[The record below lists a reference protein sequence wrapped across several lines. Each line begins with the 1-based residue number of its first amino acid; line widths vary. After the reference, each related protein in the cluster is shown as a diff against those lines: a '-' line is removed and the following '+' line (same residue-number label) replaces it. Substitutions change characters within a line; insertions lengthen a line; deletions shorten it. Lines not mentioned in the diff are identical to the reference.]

1 MPLIKFYANLRTVV
15 GMKEMTVQGA
25 SILAVLGTLAQD
37 FPDLQPFLLEQGQLH
52 PRVIIILNGQTLDPK
67 TSLETPVSGQD
78 RLDIFPPISGG

>member
-1 MPLIKFYANLRTVV
+1 MPLIKFYANLRTVA
-15 GMKEMTVQGA
+15 GMKEMTVQGT

-37 FPDLQPFLLEQGQLH
+37 FPDLQPFLLEKGQLH
-52 PRVIIILNGQTLDPK
+52 PRVIIILNGQTLDSE